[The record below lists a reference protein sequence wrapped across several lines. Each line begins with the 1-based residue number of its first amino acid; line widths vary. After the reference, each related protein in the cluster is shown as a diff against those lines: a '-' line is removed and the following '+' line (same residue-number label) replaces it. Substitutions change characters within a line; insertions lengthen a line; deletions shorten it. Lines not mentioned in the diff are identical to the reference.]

1 ICSYVRSV
9 SRATSRSQSSS
20 SDSSFVTRLTTSSS
34 FCVTRRSSAPNG
46 SFSNIARM
54 DCSLP
59 GSHLPRI
66 NSRTSLNNGAGGS
79 TSFLFYQNSQLRR
92 VDMVARSI
100 SFHLKPGRAAEFT
113 QILDKDIIPVL
124 RKQKGFQDTM
134 ALVAPGGADAVGISV
149 WDLRENAETYA
160 RNAYAGVLK
169 ALEQVVDGTPRV
181 QTYDVCNSTFHKT
194 GAGVTA

>member
-1 ICSYVRSV
+1 
-9 SRATSRSQSSS
+9 
-20 SDSSFVTRLTTSSS
+20 
-34 FCVTRRSSAPNG
+34 
-46 SFSNIARM
+46 
-54 DCSLP
+54 
-59 GSHLPRI
+59 
-66 NSRTSLNNGAGGS
+66 
-79 TSFLFYQNSQLRR
+79 
-92 VDMVARSI
+92 MVARSI

-113 QILDKDIIPVL
+113 KILDKNIIPVL

-160 RNAYAGVLK
+160 RHAYAGVLK